1 MADCLFCKIRD
12 GQIPAELV
20 HRDDHCLAFRDIN
33 PAAPVHLLVIPTR
46 HIATLNDLDAEQ
58 SAIIGSLFA
67 AIPGIAKAA
76 GVAEGGYRVVA
87 NCNAD
92 AGQEVFHIHFH
103 LLGGRKLTWPPG

>member
-12 GQIPAELV
+12 GQIPAERV
-20 HRDDHCLAFRDIN
+20 FEDDHCLAFRDIN
-33 PAAPVHLLVIPTR
+33 PAAPVHLLVIPKQ
-46 HIATLNDLDAEQ
+46 HIATLNDLDEQ
-58 SAIIGSLFA
+58 SAAGIGSLFA
-67 AIPGIAKAA
+67 AIPEIARAA

>member
-1 MADCLFCKIRD
+1 MPDCLFCKIRD

-20 HRDDHCLAFRDIN
+20 FENDHCLAFRDIN
-33 PAAPVHLLVIPTR
+33 PAAPVHLLVIPR
-46 HIATLNDLDAEQ
+46 QHIATLNDLDRAT
-58 SAIIGSLFA
+58 SDDIGALFA
-67 AIPGIAKAA
+67 AIPEIARAA
-76 GVAEGGYRVVA
+76 GVADGGYRVVA

>member
-20 HRDDHCLAFRDIN
+20 FEDDHCLAFKDIN
-33 PAAPVHLLVIPTR
+33 PAAPVHLLVIPR
-46 HIATLNDLDAEQ
+46 DHIATLNDLAPETAA
-58 SAIIGSLFA
+58 SIGHLFA
-67 AIPGIAKAA
+67 AIPGIARSA
-76 GVAEGGYRVVA
+76 GVADGGYRVVA